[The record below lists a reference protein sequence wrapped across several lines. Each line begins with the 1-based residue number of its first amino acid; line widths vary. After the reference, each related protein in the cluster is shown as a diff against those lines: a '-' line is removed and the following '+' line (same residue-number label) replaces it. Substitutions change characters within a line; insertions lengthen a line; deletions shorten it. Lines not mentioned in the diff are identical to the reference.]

1 MGPGPANVSP
11 RVMAAHT
18 LPLLGH
24 MHPPFF
30 RIMDEIQQGLRYV
43 FQTDSPYTLLVSGT
57 GHAGMEACIAN
68 LIEPG
73 EKIVVGN
80 KGIWGARVTD
90 LASRYGGRWRS
101 NKSNEHAGSL
111 LSQSLSASPQIPWAL
126 MKGLDGK
133 YQLSSNCC
141 CCM

>member
-1 MGPGPANVSP
+1 MHEEVMPADIHGHLQVPTRLLMGPGPANVSP
-11 RVMAAHT
+11 RVLASQTM
-18 LPLLGH
+18 PMLGH

-90 LASRYGGRWRS
+90 LASRYGG
-101 NKSNEHAGSL
+101 GFDV
-111 LSQSLSASPQIPWAL
+111 I
-126 MKGLDGK
+126 
-133 YQLSSNCC
+133 
-141 CCM
+141 

>member
-1 MGPGPANVSP
+1 MGPGPANVAP
-11 RVMAAHT
+11 RVLASQT

-80 KGIWGARVTD
+80 SGIWGARVTD
-90 LASRYGGRWRS
+90 MAARFGG
-101 NKSNEHAGSL
+101 A
-111 LSQSLSASPQIPWAL
+111 PAL
-126 MKGLDGK
+126 
-133 YQLSSNCC
+133 
-141 CCM
+141 